1 MNIFYTCF
9 HYFIVDLYVSDVFT
23 HVFVLFSFQSPG
35 DSKIPVL
42 HVNPLKSRIS
52 KPLSTLSSRVRAH
65 LDASKSRTSAS
76 SVLFGILN
84 VSGGNLKNVN
94 VAKSISTVSPFVVNN
109 NNNNNTNN
117 INICSGSTSCSQL
130 LNPSS
135 HDDLKGCP
143 APILTRPTNLFA
155 SATTTSHAFPSASQP
170 IPANP
175 ISGVEHIG
183 SRVKLNSGKEGVLRF
198 VGKTQFGEG
207 LWCGVEL
214 EQEEGSSDGTVN
226 SVRYFSCAKNRGL
239 FAPISNVS
247 LVVVPPAEE
256 VREYLSD
263 VSDSGPH
270 SLLGITGDV
279 EHLQYESGERSSTV
293 PAELG
298 YFRHRL
304 SGSHL
309 PALSQTPTPNSST
322 GSFVASCDWKCGSS
336 QHSSSAGSLALSQR
350 GMSSA
355 LEATS
360 SIQMS
365 KHSSF
370 EHDES
375 LGILT
380 PDQMGELTTYS
391 NDVTILGGGSCD
403 DLRSLGLHESYVEA
417 VKMVDRAIPPKYPS
431 MENILEV
438 SLSVENDKTA
448 TENVM
453 KMEKLELIDRL
464 CSEAE
469 STCMMS
475 VSSISDHLEA
485 VKDEEVL
492 QSAPS
497 LEELPI
503 DELDA
508 MSTTLVAVE
517 QVEVAQA
524 PTTAPATSFVT
535 SVTSIGSWDNGYQ
548 GDGECSRPTSRG
560 ADASPLSR
568 VPKMIAKVLDPM
580 TDSDFYTESDADL
593 YEDVACFRGDRKA
606 RVIDGKLFGSPV
618 NTKLITCQSYGTQ
631 IFASE
636 LQGPLHERTV
646 PEEMDSSGIFSDL
659 EKKAEV
665 PENSPVD
672 LDSGGHE
679 EMHSDTSGQS
689 SSKSVSSQKMVVVE
703 SKDESADRSK
713 SAAEKKIE
721 TKASAVKSKVTSKPE
736 NSLKRRNETLI
747 RNKESSK
754 STESTSSSV
763 TTKPKIARRAV
774 TSKVKAMIAA
784 STKCCEDENQE
795 NRQPVHSKGG
805 SKKLSGRCDS
815 TLLSKVEKDGR
826 NESKARMERL
836 KDVKSKVMCGM
847 PRMVPSKLHK
857 DVKPFSPN
865 GNAMNKAL
873 GPGKNVAAL
882 SGSTRSLKEVSNH
895 RSKR

>member
-1 MNIFYTCF
+1 M
-9 HYFIVDLYVSDVFT
+9 L
-23 HVFVLFSFQSPG
+23 QSPG

-42 HVNPLKSRIS
+42 HANPLKNRIS

-84 VSGGNLKNVN
+84 VTGGNLKNVN
-94 VAKSISTVSPFVVNN
+94 VGKSIATVSPFASNN
-109 NNNNNTNN
+109 NNNNNLANNNN
-117 INICSGSTSCSQL
+117 ICGSGTSSSQL
-130 LNPSS
+130 NLSS
-135 HDDLKGCP
+135 HDDLKGSP
-143 APILTRPTNLFA
+143 APVLTRPTNLFVGV
-155 SATTTSHAFPSASQP
+155 TTTSHNFPAASQP
-170 IPANP
+170 FPANP
-175 ISGVEHIG
+175 ITGVEHIG
-183 SRVKLNSGKEGVLRF
+183 RRVRLNSGREGVLRF
-198 VGKTQFGEG
+198 VGKTLFGEG

-214 EQEEGSSDGTVN
+214 ELEEGSTDGTVN
-226 SVRYFSCAKNRGL
+226 NVRYFSCAKNRGL

-270 SLLGITGDV
+270 SLLGITADV
-279 EHLQYESGERSSTV
+279 EHLQYESGERSAA
-293 PAELG
+293 PADVG

-304 SGSHL
+304 SGGHL
-309 PALSQTPTPNSST
+309 AALSQTPTPNSST

-350 GMSSA
+350 GISA

-403 DLRSLGLHESYVEA
+403 DLRSLGLRETRAEGAKMIDA
-417 VKMVDRAIPPKYPS
+417 VVPLKYPS
-431 MENILEV
+431 MENIVEV
-438 SLSVENDKTA
+438 SLSVENDKSA
-448 TENVM
+448 GENALET
-453 KMEKLELIDRL
+453 EKLELVERV
-464 CSEAE
+464 CSEAD

-485 VKDEEVL
+485 GKSANVL
-492 QSAPS
+492 QSTPS

-517 QVEVAQA
+517 QVEVAQVPSAA
-524 PTTAPATSFVT
+524 PPTSFVT

-560 ADASPLSR
+560 ADASPLAR
-568 VPKMIAKVLDPM
+568 VPKMIAKVRDPM

-593 YEDVACFRGDRKA
+593 YEDVTCFRGDRKA

-618 NTKLITCQSYGTQ
+618 NTKLITSQSYGTQ
-631 IFASE
+631 IFTSE
-636 LQGPLHERTV
+636 LQGPLHERSV

-659 EKKAEV
+659 EKRAEV

-672 LDSGGHE
+672 FDTGGHD
-679 EMHSDTSGQS
+679 EMHSDTSAQS

-703 SKDESADRSK
+703 SKDTAGGQNK
-713 SAAEKKIE
+713 SAVEKKVEIK
-721 TKASAVKSKVTSKPE
+721 TAVVKNKVTSKPE
-736 NSLKRRNETLI
+736 NTLKRRNETLI
-747 RNKESSK
+747 RSKESSK

-763 TTKPKIARRAV
+763 ATKPKIARRAV

-805 SKKLSGRCDS
+805 SKKLSSRCDS

-826 NESKARMERL
+826 KETKARAERL

-865 GNAMNKAL
+865 GNAMNKVL
-873 GPGKNVAAL
+873 GPSKNVAAL
-882 SGSTRSLKEVSNH
+882 SGSTRSLKEVSSH